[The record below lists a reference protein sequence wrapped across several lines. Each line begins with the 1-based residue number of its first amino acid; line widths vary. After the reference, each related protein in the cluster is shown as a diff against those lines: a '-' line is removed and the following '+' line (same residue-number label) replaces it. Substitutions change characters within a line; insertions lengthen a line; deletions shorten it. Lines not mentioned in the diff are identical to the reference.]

1 MLCVCTDIVNSLNIT
16 LRIANQRQLLCLW
29 VPSFFLF
36 LFLNLVTTAQYMLFN
51 SWYLKSEYDMTISV
65 TIVLWLPS
73 NDLFP
78 LLPLAL
84 VLDNSERCLY
94 DYCNIVVASL
104 GVLDFFMDHDQ
115 QSCVGIYNHWRPF
128 KLVAPTGLVSWKV
141 GLMKRCECKL
151 WSK

>member
-1 MLCVCTDIVNSLNIT
+1 
-16 LRIANQRQLLCLW
+16 
-29 VPSFFLF
+29 
-36 LFLNLVTTAQYMLFN
+36 
-51 SWYLKSEYDMTISV
+51 MTISV

-128 KLVAPTGLVSWKV
+128 KLVAPTGLVSWKTHHMGDLCPV
-141 GLMKRCECKL
+141 RYRSDRPMKAFVCDLFGHE
-151 WSK
+151 